1 MSEKAAR
8 ICAILLREGYVHR
21 DDLPALRDPTVKEAV
36 EGRLRDVGLELV
48 STSYTPHYGVRQRAE
63 IEADEAFDSPS
74 NETALKSDACA
85 LLVILWTRL
94 ALQRRT
100 GQDQLETPG
109 QAALTLEG
117 KVERAEDYDPTIRQE
132 AIMEE
137 FGDVLGTRSHIKRL
151 LTQLGRLGFIERRGS
166 IIRAGP
172 NLELAIDG
180 DRMMSFVRDR
190 LIADLLERAGEI
202 PEADPTDTLEHELEK
217 LLREEGRALSIGE
230 LESQLDADRDD
241 LREAIDVLR
250 DEGKIQRIGEGTNSA
265 YRLASQENVGEAA

>member
-1 MSEKAAR
+1 MSEQAAR
-8 ICAILLREGYVHR
+8 VCAVLLREGYVHQ
-21 DDLPALRDPTVKEAV
+21 DELPELKDPTVKEAV

-48 STSYTPHYGVRQRAE
+48 STPYTPHYGVRQRAD

-100 GQDQLETPG
+100 SQDELETPG

-132 AIMEE
+132 AIMQE
-137 FGDVLGTRSHIKRL
+137 FEDVLGTRSHIKRL
-151 LTQLGRLGFIERRGS
+151 LTQLAGLGFIERRGS

-202 PEADPTDTLEHELEK
+202 PEADPTETLEHRLEELFNQED
-217 LLREEGRALSIGE
+217 RGFSIGE
-230 LESQLDADRDD
+230 LETQLDADRDD

-250 DEGKIQRIGEGTNSA
+250 EESKIRRTGEGTNSA
-265 YRLASQENVGEAA
+265 YRLSTQENVEEGA